1 MSQGFSKQRM
11 LSQDPVHGNRYDR
24 TYPASTHD
32 DYIFQQTK
40 EHEIAF

>member
-11 LSQDPVHGNRYDR
+11 PSQDPVYSSRFDC